1 MDLTGTLRREDRGRT
16 APADP
21 RSWPA
26 ITMAV
31 LALGLAALALR
42 WIGSARVPQVENFFL
57 VFGSLVIEAFP
68 FVVLGAV
75 VSAFIEV
82 FVPVRVFERL
92 ARLPGF
98 LQVPAAGLG
107 GFAFPVCECGSVPVA
122 RRLVAKGLRP
132 SAAVTFMLAAPILN
146 PVVLAAT
153 AIAYRGRDHMWVM
166 VLGRAVLGLLAAMAV
181 GWVMGLRTREQLL
194 NEGRGHD
201 LGEVESGERGWS
213 AFSGQMAGDLVMLG
227 RYLVLGAAI
236 AAALQTFL
244 PQSFLGGL
252 AGTPVLNIVAL
263 MGLAAVLSL
272 CSESDAFVA
281 ASFVQFG
288 SAAQLSFL
296 VFGPMIDAKL
306 VLLYSGAF
314 GKGFT
319 RTTAIVAAAVTLVG
333 ALWLEVFIG

>member
-1 MDLTGTLRREDRGRT
+1 MALIDSLRGEARAGT
-16 APADP
+16 AAAAP
-21 RSWPA
+21 RSWP
-26 ITMAV
+26 TV
-31 LALGLAALALR
+31 VVTLLALGVTALALR
-42 WIGSARVPQVENFFL
+42 WIASSRVPQVDNFLL
-57 VFGSLVIEAFP
+57 VFGSLLIEAFP

-98 LQVPAAGLG
+98 LQVPVAGVG

-132 SAAVTFMLAAPILN
+132 SAAITFMLAAPILN

-153 AIAYRGRDHMWVM
+153 AIAYRGRDLMWAM
-166 VLGRAVLGLLAAMAV
+166 VLGRAALGLLVAMAV
-181 GWVMGLRTREQLL
+181 GWVMGRRSREDLLRH
-194 NEGRGHD
+194 GRAHD
-201 LGEVESGERGWS
+201 QGDIEPGERRRS
-213 AFSGQMAGDLVMLG
+213 AFFGQMANDLVMLG
-227 RYLVLGAAI
+227 GYLVLGAAV
-236 AAALQTFL
+236 AGALQTFL

-252 AGTPVLNIVAL
+252 AGTPVLNVVAL

-288 SAAQLSFL
+288 PAAQLGFL

-306 VLLYSGAF
+306 ILLYSGAF
-314 GKGFT
+314 GAAFT
-319 RTTAIVAAAVTLVG
+319 RTTAIVAGAVTLVG

>member
-1 MDLTGTLRREDRGRT
+1 MARTGTVPPEARAENIP
-16 APADP
+16 PAR
-21 RSWPA
+21 RSWPN
-26 ITMAV
+26 
-31 LALGLAALALR
+31 AALAILVLAAIAVAVR
-42 WIGSARVPQVENFFL
+42 LLVLSPFPQANNFFL
-57 VFGSLVIEAFP
+57 VFGSLLIEAFP

-82 FVPVRVFERL
+82 FVPIRAFERL
-92 ARLPGF
+92 ARLPGP
-98 LQVPAAGLG
+98 LQVFAAGLG

-122 RRLVAKGLRP
+122 RRLAMKGLRP

-146 PVVLAAT
+146 PVVLVAT
-153 AIAYRGRDHMWVM
+153 AVAYRGRDVMWAM
-166 VLGRAVLGLLAAMAV
+166 VLGRAGLGLIAAIAV
-181 GWVMGLRTREQLL
+181 GWVFGRRSREELLRPERDHE
-194 NEGRGHD
+194 H
-201 LGEVESGERGWS
+201 GEVEPGESRWM
-213 AFSGQMAGDLVMLG
+213 AFPGQLAGDLVMLG
-227 RYLVLGAAI
+227 RYLIIGAGL

-244 PQSFLGGL
+244 PQSFLGGV
-252 AGTPVLNIVAL
+252 AGTPVLNLVAL

-288 SAAQLSFL
+288 PAAQLAFL

-306 VLLYSGAF
+306 VFLYSGTF

-319 RTTAIVAAAVTLVG
+319 RTAALVAGAVTLVG

>member
-1 MDLTGTLRREDRGRT
+1 M
-16 APADP
+16 
-21 RSWPA
+21 
-26 ITMAV
+26 V
-31 LALGLAALALR
+31 LLALAGAALGLR
-42 WIGSARVPQVENFFL
+42 WIASAGVPQVDNFFL
-57 VFGSLVIEAFP
+57 VFGSLLIEAFP

-122 RRLVAKGLRP
+122 RRLIAKGLRP

-146 PVVLAAT
+146 PVVLGAT
-153 AIAYRGRDHMWVM
+153 AIAYRGRELMWAM

-181 GWVMGLRTREQLL
+181 GWVMGRRTREELL
-194 NEGRGHD
+194 SRGRGHD
-201 LGEVESGERGWS
+201 HGDVEPGERRWS

-227 RYLVLGAAI
+227 RYLVLGAAV

-252 AGTPVLNIVAL
+252 AGTPVLNVVAL

-288 SAAQLSFL
+288 PAAQLSFL

-319 RTTAIVAAAVTLVG
+319 RTTAVVAATVTLVG
-333 ALWLEVFIG
+333 ALWLEVFLG

>member
-1 MDLTGTLRREDRGRT
+1 MALIGTARRETRDWIARP
-16 APADP
+16 APG
-21 RSWPA
+21 SWP
-26 ITMAV
+26 MLLAV
-31 LALGLAALALR
+31 LVALVATSVAVRWAA
-42 WIGSARVPQVENFFL
+42 SSQFPQVDNFL
-57 VFGSLVIEAFP
+57 LIFGSLLMEAFP

-82 FVPVRVFERL
+82 FVPVRIFERL

-146 PVVLAAT
+146 PVVLGAT
-153 AIAYRGRDHMWVM
+153 AIAYRGRELMWAM

-181 GWVMGLRTREQLL
+181 GWVIGRRSREDLLRA
-194 NEGRGHD
+194 GRRHD
-201 LGEVESGERGWS
+201 HGEVEPGERRWA

-227 RYLVLGAAI
+227 GYLVLGAAV
-236 AAALQTFL
+236 ASALQTFL

-252 AGTPVLNIVAL
+252 AGTPVLNLVAL

-288 SAAQLSFL
+288 PAAQLAFL

-314 GKGFT
+314 GRAFT
-319 RTTAIVAAAVTLVG
+319 RTAAVVSAAVTLVG
-333 ALWLEVFIG
+333 ALWIEVLIG

>member
-1 MDLTGTLRREDRGRT
+1 MDATGTVRRDV
-16 APADP
+16 PAGTSGP
-21 RSWPA
+21 AQRSWPV
-26 ITMAV
+26 V
-31 LALGLAALALR
+31 LLVVLGLGAASLVVR
-42 WIGSARVPQVENFFL
+42 WAASSQFPQVDNFFL
-57 VFGSLVIEAFP
+57 IFGSLLVEAFP

-75 VSAFIEV
+75 VSAAIEV

-122 RRLVAKGLRP
+122 RRLVVKGLRP

-146 PVVLAAT
+146 PVVLGAT
-153 AIAYRGRDHMWVM
+153 AIAYRGRELMWAM

-181 GWVMGLRTREQLL
+181 GWVVGRRSREDLL
-194 NEGRGHD
+194 GEGRTHD
-201 LGEVESGERGWS
+201 HDDVEPGERRWS

-227 RYLVLGAAI
+227 RYLVLGAAV
-236 AAALQTFL
+236 AAALQTFI
-244 PQSFLGGL
+244 PQSILGGL
-252 AGTPVLNIVAL
+252 AETPVLNLVAL
-263 MGLAAVLSL
+263 MVLAAVLSL

-288 SAAQLSFL
+288 PAAQLAFL

-319 RTTAIVAAAVTLVG
+319 RTAAVVSAAVTLVG
-333 ALWLEVFIG
+333 ALWLEVLIG

>member
-1 MDLTGTLRREDRGRT
+1 MDLTETVRGGPRGKT
-16 APADP
+16 IGG

-26 ITMAV
+26 IVGV
-31 LALGLAALALR
+31 LVALGLIAVALR
-42 WIGSARVPQVENFFL
+42 LIGSSRVPQVDNFFL
-57 VFGSLVIEAFP
+57 VFGSLLIEAFP

-122 RRLVAKGLRP
+122 RRLLAKGLRP
-132 SAAVTFMLAAPILN
+132 SAAMTFMLAAPILN

-153 AIAYRGRDHMWVM
+153 VIAYRGRDVMWAM
-166 VLGRAVLGLLAAMAV
+166 VLGRAALGLLAAMAV
-181 GWVMGLRTREQLL
+181 GWVMGRRSREELLRGGRAL
-194 NEGRGHD
+194 NPE
-201 LGEVESGERGWS
+201 EVEPDERRWS

-227 RYLVLGAAI
+227 RYLVVGAAL
-236 AAALQTFL
+236 AAGLQTFL
-244 PQSFLGGL
+244 PQEFLGGL
-252 AGTPVLNIVAL
+252 AGTPVLNLVAL

-288 SAAQLSFL
+288 PAAQLAFL
-296 VFGPMIDAKL
+296 VFGPMLDAKL
-306 VLLYSGAF
+306 VFLYSGAF
-314 GKGFT
+314 GKGFA
-319 RTTAIVAAAVTLVG
+319 RTTAIVAGAVTLVG
-333 ALWLEVFIG
+333 TLWLEVFIG